1 MTGMVRI
8 EITEAAYTAIPST
21 LPEGEAALAVK
32 RTGGKCYL
40 HLDERVANG
49 LMAMRG
55 PRESYSDVILRLV
68 ETETGG

>member
-8 EITEAAYTAIPST
+8 EISEAAFTAIAST
-21 LPEGEAALAVK
+21 LPEGAAALAVK
-32 RTGGKCYL
+32 RTGGKCFL

-55 PRESYSDVILRLV
+55 PSESYSDVILRLV
-68 ETETGG
+68 ELETSG